1 MQAKALGQMLFEHYE
16 SKEWVDN
23 DSDTD
28 DTTDIAVHTEVQVQE
43 ASIVP
48 V

>member
-16 SKEWVDN
+16 SKEWVDS

-28 DTTDIAVHTEVQVQE
+28 DAADTSVHTEVQE
-43 ASIVP
+43 ASTVP